1 MKKLSSIFVLIIL
14 FSCKNNNVAENILS
28 PQKMEIVMWE
38 QMKADAYTK
47 EFISKNSN
55 IQLTTENYKLQ
66 QKIFDKFGIDKND
79 FYKTYKYYL
88 NDVNLMGNLLDSII
102 AHQTHLHQKEFENSL
117 DGKIKPK
124 WYELFGLKDLFEPQ
138 KKAPFNLQIPIDN
151 SKNNNL
157 LKEL

>member
-1 MKKLSSIFVLIIL
+1 MKKLSLIFVLIIL

-28 PQKMEIVMWE
+28 PQKMEIVLWE
-38 QMKADAYTK
+38 QMKADAFTK

-55 IQLTTENYKLQ
+55 IQLTTENFKLQ

-88 NDVNLMGNLLDSII
+88 NDVNLMSNLLDSII
-102 AHQTHLHQKEFENSL
+102 AHQTAIHQKEFENSL
-117 DGKIKPK
+117 NGRIKLK
-124 WYELFGLKDLFEPQ
+124 WYELFGLKDIFESQ
-138 KKAPFNLQIPIDN
+138 KNAPFNLQIPIDN